1 MRLIALML
9 VRNESWVLGAS
20 LRAALRWCDAAVV
33 MIHESSDGTREL
45 ADQVAR
51 EHPGRVA
58 IEPARLDGDLWDEM
72 EMRQALLDAGRR
84 AGGTHWA
91 LVDADEILTAN
102 LWPLPGIRAKAEAL
116 CPRRILE
123 VPMVPTWRSLWRYRR
138 DDSVWSRSWISLVVP
153 DTADLRWSVR
163 GGGYQHHQRAPLAEV
178 PLERVRAGKH
188 GVGGVMHLQFAD
200 WPRLTAKH
208 AWYKMTERVRW
219 PDLRSVEEIDR
230 IYSEALDERGIRLLD
245 IPAAW
250 WEPDIL
256 NQIHLGRVP
265 WQVES
270 CKAMLQRYGVEH
282 FRGLNLWGIA

>member
-20 LRAALRWCDAAVV
+20 LRAALRWCDAAIV
-33 MIHESSDGTREL
+33 MIHESNDGTREI
-45 ADQVAR
+45 ARQIAR
-51 EHPGRVA
+51 EHPGRVEIA
-58 IEPARLDGDLWDEM
+58 PTDLAGDLWDEM
-72 EMRQALLDAGRR
+72 EMRQELLDAGRL

-91 LVDADEILTAN
+91 LVDADEVLTAN

-153 DTADLRWSVR
+153 DTADLHWSVR

-178 PLERVRAGKH
+178 PLERVRVGKH
-188 GVGGVMHLQFAD
+188 GAGGVMHLQFAD

-250 WEPDIL
+250 WDSDII